1 MARKAAPTAL
11 ELIKR
16 IIGDKWKILIFG
28 HLSSGAK
35 RFGELKYLL
44 GDISQKVLS
53 ENLKEL
59 EHYKLLNRK
68 IYPEIPPRVEYSLT
82 ELGQSLQ
89 PVLAH
94 LMEWGLKFAAVYA
107 EMEPENDE

>member
-1 MARKAAPTAL
+1 MTGKGAPTAL

-16 IIGDKWKILIFG
+16 IIGNKWKILIIG
-28 HLSSGAK
+28 HLSRDPK

-53 ENLKEL
+53 ENLREL
-59 EHYKLLNRK
+59 EHYKLVNRK
-68 IYPEIPPRVEYSLT
+68 IYAEIPPRVEYSLT

-94 LMEWGLKFAAVYA
+94 LMEWGLKFAEVYA
-107 EMEPENDE
+107 ELEPEADE